1 MLVERGRE
9 NLFKNYKELK
19 NEIKSGS
26 YSTDKKQE
34 LKEMNVLYLKMIGI
48 VILFNAL
55 VSLLML
61 FLVDSLA
68 MAIVYI
74 IIIVCLNIFEI
85 KVICDLS
92 ERLVDLYKR

>member
-1 MLVERGRE
+1 M
-9 NLFKNYKELK
+9 FKHYKEFK

-74 IIIVCLNIFEI
+74 VVIICMNIFEI

>member
-1 MLVERGRE
+1 M
-9 NLFKNYKELK
+9 FKRYKELQ

-26 YSTDKKQE
+26 YSTDKKRE
-34 LKEMNVLYLKMIGI
+34 LKEMNILYLKIIGI

-68 MAIVYI
+68 MAIIYI
-74 IIIVCLNIFEI
+74 IVIICLNIFEI

>member
-1 MLVERGRE
+1 ML
-9 NLFKNYKELK
+9 KYYKELK

-26 YSTDKKQE
+26 YSTDKKRE
-34 LKEMNVLYLKMIGI
+34 LQEMNLLYLKIIGI

-74 IIIVCLNIFEI
+74 IVIVCLNIFEI

-92 ERLVDLYKR
+92 ERLVDIYKR

>member
-1 MLVERGRE
+1 MVERGRE
-9 NLFKNYKELK
+9 NLFKQYKELK

-34 LKEMNVLYLKMIGI
+34 LKEMNMLYLKIIGI

-74 IIIVCLNIFEI
+74 IVIMCLNIFEI

-92 ERLVDLYKR
+92 ERLVDIYKR

>member
-1 MLVERGRE
+1 M
-9 NLFKNYKELK
+9 FKYYKEFK

-26 YSTDKKQE
+26 YSTDKKRE
-34 LKEMNVLYLKMIGI
+34 LQEMNLLYLKIIGI

-74 IIIVCLNIFEI
+74 IVIVCMNIFEI

>member
-1 MLVERGRE
+1 M
-9 NLFKNYKELK
+9 FKYYKELK

-34 LKEMNVLYLKMIGI
+34 LKEMNVLYLKIIGI

-74 IIIVCLNIFEI
+74 VVIICMNIFEI

>member
-1 MLVERGRE
+1 M
-9 NLFKNYKELK
+9 FKYYKELK

-26 YSTDKKQE
+26 YSTDKKKE
-34 LKEMNVLYLKMIGI
+34 LKEMNLLYLKIIGI

-61 FLVDSLA
+61 FLVNSLA

-74 IIIVCLNIFEI
+74 VVIICMNIFEI

>member
-1 MLVERGRE
+1 ML
-9 NLFKNYKELK
+9 KYYKELR

-34 LKEMNVLYLKMIGI
+34 LKEMNLLYLKIIGI

-61 FLVDSLA
+61 FLVDSLT

-74 IIIVCLNIFEI
+74 IVIVCMNVFEI

>member
-1 MLVERGRE
+1 ML
-9 NLFKNYKELK
+9 KYYKELK

-34 LKEMNVLYLKMIGI
+34 LREMNLLYLKIIGI

-74 IIIVCLNIFEI
+74 IVIICMNIFEI

>member
-1 MLVERGRE
+1 M
-9 NLFKNYKELK
+9 FKQYKELK

-26 YSTDKKQE
+26 YSTEKKQE
-34 LKEMNVLYLKMIGI
+34 LKEMNLLYLKIIGI

-68 MAIVYI
+68 MTIVYI
-74 IIIVCLNIFEI
+74 IVIICLNIFEI

-92 ERLVDLYKR
+92 ERLVDIYKR

>member
-1 MLVERGRE
+1 M
-9 NLFKNYKELK
+9 FKRYKELQ

-34 LKEMNVLYLKMIGI
+34 LKEMNLLYLKII
-48 VILFNAL
+48 STVILFNAL

-74 IIIVCLNIFEI
+74 IVIVCLNIFEI

>member
-1 MLVERGRE
+1 ML
-9 NLFKNYKELK
+9 KHYKELK

-26 YSTDKKQE
+26 YSTEKKQE
-34 LKEMNVLYLKMIGI
+34 LREMNSLYLKIIGI

-55 VSLLML
+55 VSLLMI

-68 MAIVYI
+68 MAIVS
-74 IIIVCLNIFEI
+74 IIVVICLNVFETKI
-85 KVICDLS
+85 ICDLA

>member
-1 MLVERGRE
+1 M
-9 NLFKNYKELK
+9 FKRYKELQ

-34 LKEMNVLYLKMIGI
+34 LKEMNVLYLKIIGI

-61 FLVDSLA
+61 FLIDSLA

-74 IIIVCLNIFEI
+74 VVIVCLNIFEI

>member
-1 MLVERGRE
+1 MF
-9 NLFKNYKELK
+9 NHYKELK
-19 NEIKSGS
+19 NKIKSGS

-34 LKEMNVLYLKMIGI
+34 LKEMNMLYLKIIGI

-74 IIIVCLNIFEI
+74 IVIICLNIFEI

-92 ERLVDLYKR
+92 ERLVDIYKR

>member
-1 MLVERGRE
+1 ML
-9 NLFKNYKELK
+9 KYYKELK

-34 LKEMNVLYLKMIGI
+34 LKEMNLLYLKIIGI

-61 FLVDSLA
+61 FLVNSLA

-74 IIIVCLNIFEI
+74 VVIICMNIFEI

>member
-74 IIIVCLNIFEI
+74 IVIICMNIFEI

>member
-1 MLVERGRE
+1 M
-9 NLFKNYKELK
+9 FKYYKELK

-34 LKEMNVLYLKMIGI
+34 LKEMNLLYLKIIGI
-48 VILFNAL
+48 AILFNAL

-74 IIIVCLNIFEI
+74 VVIICMNIFEI

>member
-1 MLVERGRE
+1 ML
-9 NLFKNYKELK
+9 KYYKKLK

-34 LKEMNVLYLKMIGI
+34 LKEMNLLYLKIIGT

>member
-1 MLVERGRE
+1 M
-9 NLFKNYKELK
+9 FKRYKKLQ

-34 LKEMNVLYLKMIGI
+34 LKEMNLLYLKIIGI

-74 IIIVCLNIFEI
+74 IVIVCLNIFEI

>member
-1 MLVERGRE
+1 M
-9 NLFKNYKELK
+9 FKRYKELQ

-34 LKEMNVLYLKMIGI
+34 LKEMNMLYLKIIGI

-74 IIIVCLNIFEI
+74 IVIICLNIFEI

-92 ERLVDLYKR
+92 ERLVDIYKR

>member
-1 MLVERGRE
+1 ML
-9 NLFKNYKELK
+9 KYYKELK

-34 LKEMNVLYLKMIGI
+34 LKEMNLLYLKIIGT

-74 IIIVCLNIFEI
+74 IVIVCLNIFEI

>member
-1 MLVERGRE
+1 M
-9 NLFKNYKELK
+9 FKRYKELK

-26 YSTDKKQE
+26 YATDKKRE
-34 LKEMNVLYLKMIGI
+34 LQEMNLLYLKIIGI

-74 IIIVCLNIFEI
+74 VVIVCLNIFEI

>member
-1 MLVERGRE
+1 M
-9 NLFKNYKELK
+9 FKRYKELQ

-34 LKEMNVLYLKMIGI
+34 LKEMNILYLKIIGT

-68 MAIVYI
+68 MAIIYI
-74 IIIVCLNIFEI
+74 VVIVCLNIFEI

>member
-1 MLVERGRE
+1 M
-9 NLFKNYKELK
+9 FKRYKELK

-26 YSTDKKQE
+26 YATDKKRE
-34 LKEMNVLYLKMIGI
+34 LQEMNLLYLKIIGI

-74 IIIVCLNIFEI
+74 IVIVCLNIFEI

>member
-9 NLFKNYKELK
+9 SLFKYYKELK

-34 LKEMNVLYLKMIGI
+34 LKEMNLLYLKIIGI

-74 IIIVCLNIFEI
+74 VVIICMNIFEI

>member
-1 MLVERGRE
+1 M
-9 NLFKNYKELK
+9 FKQYKELK

-34 LKEMNVLYLKMIGI
+34 LKKMNMLYLKIIGI

-61 FLVDSLA
+61 FLVNSLA

-74 IIIVCLNIFEI
+74 IVIICLNIFEI

-92 ERLVDLYKR
+92 ERLVDIYKR

>member
-1 MLVERGRE
+1 M
-9 NLFKNYKELK
+9 FKRYKELQ

-34 LKEMNVLYLKMIGI
+34 LKEMNVLYLKIIGT

-74 IIIVCLNIFEI
+74 IVIVCLNIFEI

>member
-1 MLVERGRE
+1 M
-9 NLFKNYKELK
+9 FKQYKELK

-26 YSTDKKQE
+26 YSNDKKQE
-34 LKEMNVLYLKMIGI
+34 LKEMNVLYLKIIGI

-74 IIIVCLNIFEI
+74 IVIICLNIFEI
-85 KVICDLS
+85 RVICDLS

>member
-1 MLVERGRE
+1 M
-9 NLFKNYKELK
+9 FKRYKELQ

-34 LKEMNVLYLKMIGI
+34 LKEMNILYLKIIGI

-74 IIIVCLNIFEI
+74 VVIICLNIFEI

>member
-1 MLVERGRE
+1 ML
-9 NLFKNYKELK
+9 KYYKELK

-34 LKEMNVLYLKMIGI
+34 LKEMNLLYLKIIGI

-74 IIIVCLNIFEI
+74 VVIICMNIFEI

>member
-1 MLVERGRE
+1 M
-9 NLFKNYKELK
+9 FKHYKEFK

-34 LKEMNVLYLKMIGI
+34 LKEMNLLYLKIIGI

-74 IIIVCLNIFEI
+74 IVIICLNIFEI

>member
-1 MLVERGRE
+1 M
-9 NLFKNYKELK
+9 FKQYKELK

-34 LKEMNVLYLKMIGI
+34 LKEMNLLYLKIIGI

-74 IIIVCLNIFEI
+74 IVIICLNIFEI

>member
-1 MLVERGRE
+1 M
-9 NLFKNYKELK
+9 FKQYKELK

-34 LKEMNVLYLKMIGI
+34 LKEMNILYLKIIGI

-61 FLVDSLA
+61 FLVNSLA
-68 MAIVYI
+68 MATVYI
-74 IIIVCLNIFEI
+74 IVIVCLNIFEI

>member
-1 MLVERGRE
+1 M
-9 NLFKNYKELK
+9 FKNYKELK
-19 NEIKSGS
+19 NEIKSGT

-34 LKEMNVLYLKMIGI
+34 LKEMNILHLKIIGI
-48 VILFNAL
+48 VILFNVL
-55 VSLLML
+55 VSLLMF
-61 FLVDSLA
+61 FLVDSLV

-74 IIIVCLNIFEI
+74 IVIICLNIFEI

>member
-1 MLVERGRE
+1 M
-9 NLFKNYKELK
+9 FKQYKELK

-34 LKEMNVLYLKMIGI
+34 LKEMNLLYLKIIGI

-68 MAIVYI
+68 MAIVYTIVI
-74 IIIVCLNIFEI
+74 ICLNIFEI

-92 ERLVDLYKR
+92 ERLVDIYKR

>member
-1 MLVERGRE
+1 MF
-9 NLFKNYKELK
+9 NHYKELK

-26 YSTDKKQE
+26 YSTEKKQE
-34 LKEMNVLYLKMIGI
+34 LKEMNLLYLKITGI

-74 IIIVCLNIFEI
+74 IVIVCLNIFEI

>member
-1 MLVERGRE
+1 M
-9 NLFKNYKELK
+9 FKQYKELK

-34 LKEMNVLYLKMIGI
+34 LKEMNMLYLKIIGI

-74 IIIVCLNIFEI
+74 IVIMCLNIFEI

-92 ERLVDLYKR
+92 ERLVDIYKR

>member
-1 MLVERGRE
+1 M
-9 NLFKNYKELK
+9 FKQYKELK

-34 LKEMNVLYLKMIGI
+34 LKEMNMLYLKIIGI

-74 IIIVCLNIFEI
+74 IVIICLNIFEI